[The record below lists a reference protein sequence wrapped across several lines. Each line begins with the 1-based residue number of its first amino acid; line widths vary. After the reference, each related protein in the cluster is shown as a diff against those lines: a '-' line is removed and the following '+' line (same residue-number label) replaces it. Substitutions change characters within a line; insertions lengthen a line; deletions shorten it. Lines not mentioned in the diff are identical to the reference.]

1 MQEHLETRRGRLPE
15 PPGRVHERGVRWIV
29 DQVVHVPDLRKSG
42 CGDRESVRK
51 ARGTERRR
59 VHEELPWSAA
69 GKRIEWNRV
78 DGLVE
83 RLRQDF
89 RSTDRPI
96 RDLDFRSLPDQ
107 DADAGLRSSTRS
119 DDENSTIPHAEPEGT
134 EGESEPE
141 DVRVVTLRPSVPDH
155 DRVHRAETLRVAVEF
170 VEFLDDRFFV
180 WTRYVESADMMTV
193 RGLQQGF
200 QRIFVAVERQ
210 VDSGN
215 VERAQRCFMD
225 RGGEGMTERMA
236 DHAQDHR
243 LTAAKARGS
252 REGKL
257 TGRGRPSPGGVL
269 DLLPH
274 IFGEGPRNHAV
285 NSGADE
291 NDTLLLLRLCPGQVD
306 ELHRGIEVL
315 HGGGHLRHIA
325 DRRAGLQRILD
336 LRRIG
341 DAGEMMRYD
350 NRGTMSLSEPPEI
363 LDSFCVGLV
372 FDVHVRETLCHDFVQ
387 EGRTTVA
394 SRDVSAAF
402 GFRSKRGDRLR
413 TDRRGEIPNRHRIE
427 VPDEVEPEF
436 REIGPFRKS

>member
-96 RDLDFRSLPDQ
+96 RDLDFRSLTDQ
-107 DADAGLRSSTRS
+107 DADDGLRSSTRS
-119 DDENSTIPHAEPEGT
+119 DDENSTSPHAEPEGT
-134 EGESEPE
+134 EGESEHE
-141 DVRVVTLRPSVPDH
+141 HVRVVTLRPSVPDH

-170 VEFLDDRFFV
+170 VEFLDDRFLV
-180 WTRYVESADMMTV
+180 WIRYVESADMMTV

-200 QRIFVAVERQ
+200 ERIFVAVERQ

-215 VERAQRCFMD
+215 VERAQGCFMD
-225 RGGEGMTERMA
+225 RGGEGVAERMA

-243 LTAAKARGS
+243 LPAAEARGS
-252 REGKL
+252 REGEL

-269 DLLPH
+269 NLLPH
-274 IFGEGPRNHAV
+274 ILGEGPRDHAV
-285 NSGADE
+285 DSRADE
-291 NDTLLLLRLCPGQVD
+291 NDSPLPLRLCPGQVD

-315 HGGGHLRHIA
+315 HGGDHLRDIA
-325 DRRAGLQRILD
+325 NRRAGLQRILD
-336 LRRIG
+336 LRRIR
-341 DAGEMMRYD
+341 DAGEMMRND
-350 NRGTMSLSEPPEI
+350 KRGTMSLSEPLEI
-363 LDSFCVGLV
+363 LDSFSVGFL
-372 FDVHVRETLCHDFVQ
+372 FDVHIRETLCHDFVQ

-394 SRDVSAAF
+394 SGAVSAALA
-402 GFRSKRGDRLR
+402 FRSKSRDRFR
-413 TDRRGEIPNRHRIE
+413 TDRRGEIPNCYRIE
-427 VPDEVEPEF
+427 VSNEVEPEF
-436 REIGPFRKS
+436 REIDSFRKS